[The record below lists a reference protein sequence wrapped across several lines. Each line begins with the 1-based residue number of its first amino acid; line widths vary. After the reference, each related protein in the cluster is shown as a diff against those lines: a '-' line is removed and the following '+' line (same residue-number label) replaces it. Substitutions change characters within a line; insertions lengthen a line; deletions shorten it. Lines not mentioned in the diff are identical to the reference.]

1 MRTSAFD
8 NTKGIWIVLIL
19 VLIAIPITCSKFSSE
34 HKDIEKWV
42 SDRGD
47 TATNIEFRGWNIGPY
62 WHDKNASVYHVDTV
76 KSNIYWFKY
85 TIFGRKV
92 YIETNPGQYEKV
104 ED

>member
-1 MRTSAFD
+1 MSET
-8 NTKGIWIVLIL
+8 TKTILIVAIIT
-19 VLIAIPITCSKFSSE
+19 LIAVPLACTKFSGE
-34 HKDIEKWV
+34 KKDITEWV
-42 SDRGD
+42 ADRGD
-47 TATNIEFRGWNIGPY
+47 TATNIEYRGWSIGPY

-92 YIETNPGQYEKV
+92 YIEPSPGQYEKV